1 MRRTIITDSVKT
13 NPKPSNRFK
22 YLLGKLMPSIFG
34 SPMHMQAIL
43 RDQFGNIKEVRNVY
57 NTVTSA
63 AKIRTADW
71 LQTTP
76 ATSEKPSHMAVG
88 TGTPSATAL
97 GVENDRNALTSSTTS
112 GTAVL
117 TMVGDW
123 AAGDATAAI
132 TEAGVF
138 DTAAGATMWLS
149 ASFAVINKGSLD
161 TLQINWTF
169 TIAQYQYI
177 ILQEIE

>member
-1 MRRTIITDSVKT
+1 MRKTILTDGIKT
-13 NPKPSNRFK
+13 NPKPSNRLK
-22 YLLGKLMPSIFG
+22 YWLGKLLPSVFGMPI
-34 SPMHMQAIL
+34 HMQAIL
-43 RDQFGNIKEVRNVY
+43 RDPFGNIKEVRNVY

-76 ATSEKPSHMAVG
+76 AVSEKPSHMAVG
-88 TGTPSATAL
+88 IGTPGATAL
-97 GVENDRNALTSSTTS
+97 GSESDRNALTSSTCS

-123 AAGDATAAI
+123 AAGDASVAI

-138 DTAAGATMWLS
+138 DNVTGATMWLS
-149 ASFAVINKGSLD
+149 ASFAVINKGALD
-161 TLQINWTF
+161 TLQITWTF
-169 TIAQYQYI
+169 TIA
-177 ILQEIE
+177 